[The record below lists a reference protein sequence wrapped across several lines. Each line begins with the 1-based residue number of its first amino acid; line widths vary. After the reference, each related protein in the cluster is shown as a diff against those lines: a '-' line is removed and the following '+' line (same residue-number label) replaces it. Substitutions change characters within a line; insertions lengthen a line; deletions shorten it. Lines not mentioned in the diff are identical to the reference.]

1 MPSIIVLLTADPALA
16 DSWERQLPA
25 GRTVLRSG
33 SPALAGEPA
42 SELGAAVVL
51 DVAVERLLPR
61 SLERCPIIMVGE
73 PGSQPFEQARLSGRA
88 RVYLSYQESARALRE
103 LVPLVE
109 EIAEKQAM
117 LNLLMGRMMR
127 AESAKA
133 SASALPFVAADSPE
147 LWDFLGAAIENV
159 DNRERLL
166 TEFRRA
172 ARQLFR
178 ASHVIF
184 FFREGD
190 AFKAEQGQLS
200 LPADDPLVAFL
211 ERQPAIVD
219 GTNWEGAADPKAE
232 LAVRNRLT
240 LWGARI
246 FVPVHEN
253 GRLIGLIAIGV
264 RDDGQAYDEKD
275 KARAVCFA
283 RLLRQFI
290 LKSAYVN
297 RLDAASQALS
307 LGGRYLPRTLLL
319 GAGESAPAD
328 VPAVVRD
335 LVGRALRAKEKLRV
349 SPSEGQPYRASA
361 GVVAE
366 TGGAWAVW
374 EEASADVRDAVAR
387 QRSERSELLR
397 ELGLTLAHELGNAL
411 VSLSLLRQLRADQ
424 PIPATLLD
432 TLRSEIARLESVN
445 RVVGLMQ
452 NLHETAPSFVDIRDI
467 VRSVGHQRSIKVKAK
482 AEPVMLSVAR
492 SLVEFALRVLIE
504 TVVENR
510 AEGAAQGLT
519 LQVRS
524 VGAGP
529 DLTALI
535 SLEGTGL
542 ELEGIIPE
550 PVANGVPNQGRL
562 GVLLAKEIL
571 RMHNGEIH
579 AGPGMEGPEI
589 LVSLRGL

>member
-1 MPSIIVLLTADPALA
+1 MPSIIVLLTADAALA

-25 GRTVLRSG
+25 GKTVLRSG
-33 SPALAGEPA
+33 SPALTGEP
-42 SELGAAVVL
+42 SELAAAVVL
-51 DVAVERLLPR
+51 DAAAERQLPR
-61 SLERCPIIMVGE
+61 SLERCPTIFVGE
-73 PGSQPFEQARLSGRA
+73 PGSQPFEQARLSGKA
-88 RVYLSYQESARALRE
+88 RVYLSYEESAIRLRDF
-103 LVPLVE
+103 VPLVE
-109 EIAEKQAM
+109 EIAEKQSM
-117 LNLLMGRMMR
+117 LSLLMGRIMR
-127 AESAKA
+127 AETAKA
-133 SASALPFVAADSPE
+133 SATALPFVAADSPE

-159 DNRERLL
+159 DNRERLI

-190 AFKAEQGQLS
+190 AFRAEQGQLS
-200 LPADDPLVAFL
+200 LAADDPLVGFF

-219 GTNWEGAADPKAE
+219 GPTWEGAADPRAE

-240 LWGARI
+240 LWGARM

-264 RDDGQAYDEKD
+264 RDDGQAFDDKD
-275 KARAVCFA
+275 RARAVCFA

-290 LKSAYVN
+290 VKSAFVGS
-297 RLDAASQALS
+297 LSASSQSRS
-307 LGGRYLPRTLLL
+307 LGEKYLPRTLIL
-319 GAGESAPAD
+319 GPREGAPAD
-328 VPAVVRD
+328 APVVVRD
-335 LVGRALRAKEKLRV
+335 LVGRVARARETLRV
-349 SPSEGQPYRASA
+349 APSEGQPHRASA
-361 GVVAE
+361 GMIAE
-366 TGGAWAVW
+366 TGGTWAVW
-374 EEASADVRDAVAR
+374 EEAGADVRDAVTR
-387 QRSERSELLR
+387 QRQERSELLR
-397 ELGLTLAHELGNAL
+397 ELGLTLAHEFGNAL

-424 PIPATLLD
+424 AIPATLLD

-452 NLHETAPSFVDIRDI
+452 NLHETAPSFVDIRELA
-467 VRSVGHQRSIKVKAK
+467 RAVGHQRGIKVKVK
-482 AEPVMLSVAR
+482 PEPVMLTVAR

-504 TVVENR
+504 TVSENR
-510 AEGAAQGLT
+510 PEGVAQALT

-524 VGAGP
+524 SGSGT

-535 SLEGTGL
+535 SIEGQGL

-550 PVANGVPNQGRL
+550 PVANAVPNQGRL

-571 RMHNGEIH
+571 RMHNGDIH
-579 AGPGMEGPEI
+579 GGPGMDGPEI

>member
-1 MPSIIVLLTADPALA
+1 MPSIIVLLTADAALA

-25 GRTVLRSG
+25 GKTVLRSG
-33 SPALAGEPA
+33 SPALTGEP
-42 SELGAAVVL
+42 SELAAAVVL
-51 DVAVERLLPR
+51 DAAAERQLPR
-61 SLERCPIIMVGE
+61 SLERCPTIFVGE
-73 PGSQPFEQARLSGRA
+73 PGSQPFEQARLSGKA
-88 RVYLSYQESARALRE
+88 RVYLSYEESAIRLRDF
-103 LVPLVE
+103 VPLVE
-109 EIAEKQAM
+109 EIAEKQSM
-117 LNLLMGRMMR
+117 LSLLMGRIMR
-127 AESAKA
+127 AETAKA
-133 SASALPFVAADSPE
+133 SATALPFVAADSPE

-159 DNRERLL
+159 DNRERLI

-190 AFKAEQGQLS
+190 AFRAEQGQLS
-200 LPADDPLVAFL
+200 LAADDPLVGFF

-219 GTNWEGAADPKAE
+219 GPTWEGAADPRAE

-240 LWGARI
+240 LWGARM

-264 RDDGQAYDEKD
+264 RDDGQAFDDKD
-275 KARAVCFA
+275 RARAVCFA

-290 LKSAYVN
+290 VKSAFVGS
-297 RLDAASQALS
+297 LSASSQSRS
-307 LGGRYLPRTLLL
+307 LGEKYLPRTLIL
-319 GAGESAPAD
+319 GPGEGAPAD
-328 VPAVVRD
+328 APVVVRD
-335 LVGRALRAKEKLRV
+335 LVGRVARARETLRV
-349 SPSEGQPYRASA
+349 SPSEGQPHRASA
-361 GVVAE
+361 GVIAE
-366 TGGAWAVW
+366 TGGTWAVW
-374 EEASADVRDAVAR
+374 EEAGADVRDAVTR
-387 QRSERSELLR
+387 QRQERSELLR
-397 ELGLTLAHELGNAL
+397 ELGLTLAHEFGNAL

-424 PIPATLLD
+424 AIPATLLD

-452 NLHETAPSFVDIRDI
+452 NLHETAPSFVDIRELA
-467 VRSVGHQRSIKVKAK
+467 RAVGHQRGIKVKVK
-482 AEPVMLSVAR
+482 PEPVMLTVAR

-504 TVVENR
+504 TVSENR
-510 AEGAAQGLT
+510 PEGVAQALT

-524 VGAGP
+524 SGSGT

-535 SLEGTGL
+535 SIEGQGL
-542 ELEGIIPE
+542 ELEGIVPE
-550 PVANGVPNQGRL
+550 PVANAVPNQGRL

-571 RMHNGEIH
+571 RMHNGDIH
-579 AGPGMEGPEI
+579 GGPGMDGPEI

>member
-33 SPALAGEPA
+33 SPALTGEA
-42 SELGAAVVL
+42 SDLAAAVVL
-51 DVAVERLLPR
+51 DAASERHLPR
-61 SLERCPIIMVGE
+61 SLERCPTIYVGE
-73 PGSQPFEQARLSGRA
+73 PGSQPFEQARLSGKA
-88 RVYLSYQESARALRE
+88 RVYLSYEQSARCLWDF
-103 LVPLVE
+103 VPLVE

-127 AESAKA
+127 AESARA
-133 SASALPFVAADSPE
+133 AAAALPLVAADSPE

-159 DNRERLL
+159 DNRDRLV

-190 AFKAEQGQLS
+190 AFRAEQGQLT
-200 LPADDPLVAFL
+200 LPAADPLVGFL

-219 GTNWEGAADPKAE
+219 GANWEGAADPKAE

-240 LWGARI
+240 LWGARM

-264 RDDGQAYDEKD
+264 RDDGQAYDDKD
-275 KARAVCFA
+275 RARAVCFA

-290 LKSAYVN
+290 AKSALVG
-297 RLDAASQALS
+297 RLSAASESRAL
-307 LGGRYLPRTLLL
+307 GEKYLPRTLLL
-319 GAGESAPAD
+319 GPGEGAPPDAP
-328 VPAVVRD
+328 VAVRD
-335 LVGRALRAKEKLRV
+335 LVGRAARARETLRIA
-349 SPSEGQPYRASA
+349 PSEGQPYRASA
-361 GVVAE
+361 GVIAE
-366 TGGAWAVW
+366 TGGTWAVW
-374 EEASADVRDAVAR
+374 EEAGADAREAVAR
-387 QRSERSELLR
+387 LRQDRSELLR
-397 ELGLTLAHELGNAL
+397 DLGLTLAHEFGNAL

-424 PIPATLLD
+424 SIPATLLE

-452 NLHETAPSFVDIRDI
+452 NLHETEPSFVDIRDLA
-467 VRSVGHQRSIKVKAK
+467 RAVGHQRGIRVKVKP
-482 AEPVMLSVAR
+482 EPVMLTVAR
-492 SLVEFALRVLIE
+492 SLVEFALRALLE
-504 TVVENR
+504 TVLENR
-510 AEGAAQGLT
+510 PEGVAQALT

-524 VGAGP
+524 TGSGA
-529 DLTALI
+529 DLTALVSI
-535 SLEGTGL
+535 EGKGL

-550 PVANGVPNQGRL
+550 PAAGSVPNQGRL

-579 AGPGMEGPEI
+579 SGPGMDGPEI